1 MCLSVKSDKSPS
13 ATANGA
19 GTVLGIGAVMLIACL
34 AGPLLSGAA
43 GALGAG
49 LLVGAGGAV
58 FAIALCVLAPAAV
71 LAWRREPQPS
81 CNSGNAPTPSRA
93 KARRRRCR

>member
-1 MCLSVKSDKSPS
+1 MCLPAKSDQSQSTTATGTHDPS
-13 ATANGA
+13 R
-19 GTVLGIGAVMLIACL
+19 LGAVMLIACL

-58 FAIALCVLAPAAV
+58 FAVALCIAAPAAV
-71 LAWRREPQPS
+71 LAWRRR
-81 CNSGNAPTPSRA
+81 ATSRLE
-93 KARRRRCR
+93 